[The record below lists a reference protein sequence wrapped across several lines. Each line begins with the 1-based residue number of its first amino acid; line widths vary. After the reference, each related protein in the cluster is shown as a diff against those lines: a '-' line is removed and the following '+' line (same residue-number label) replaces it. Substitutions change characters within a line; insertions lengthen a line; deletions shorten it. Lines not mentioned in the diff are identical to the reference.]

1 MRRLKARLRKIVN
14 CINDLGFSANIL
26 IRGPAASI
34 ESHSGWSGWVNPRG
48 TWFRHNGRCADVYTD
63 KDRDFFQK
71 RYDEELTRAAGVK
84 DETLRS
90 LHSRWAELY
99 RQRLAALLAQR

>member
-1 MRRLKARLRKIVN
+1 M
-14 CINDLGFSANIL
+14 
-26 IRGPAASI
+26 
-34 ESHSGWSGWVNPRG
+34 
-48 TWFRHNGRCADVYTD
+48 YTG